1 MPDWLLPL
9 AAASLTVLS
18 LNIAWFLQRAR
29 KRANEWPALF
39 LRELRSWDGR
49 LPTKLDRTASPS

>member
-9 AAASLTVLS
+9 AAASLTVLC
-18 LNIAWFLQRAR
+18 LNIAWFVQRTR
-29 KRANEWPALF
+29 KRANEWPARF

-49 LPTKLDRTASPS
+49 LPTKLDRTAGPS